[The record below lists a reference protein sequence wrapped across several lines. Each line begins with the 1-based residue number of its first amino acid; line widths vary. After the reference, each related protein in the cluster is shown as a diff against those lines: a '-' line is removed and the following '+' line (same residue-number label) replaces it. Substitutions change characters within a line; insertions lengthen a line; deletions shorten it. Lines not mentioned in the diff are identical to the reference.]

1 MICLLGW
8 TRSERV
14 TLGDRPRMDPPPD
27 APVLGPLPTR
37 QTTGASMAERKEG
50 TFKPKVIVFCCN
62 WCAYAGADLAGVSRL
77 KISPH
82 FRIVRTMCSGR
93 VDPELVLQAFLAGA
107 DGIMVAG
114 CHPGECHYMEGNY
127 KAMRR
132 VAFMKRLLEG
142 FGVEPDRLALEWVSA
157 SEGAK
162 FQEVINGFVERIE
175 KLGPSPVKKGV
186 ATEEHSSEQ
195 AAR

>member
-1 MICLLGW
+1 M
-8 TRSERV
+8 TES
-14 TLGDRPRMDPPPD
+14 
-27 APVLGPLPTR
+27 
-37 QTTGASMAERKEG
+37 
-50 TFKPKVIVFCCN
+50 FKPRVIVFCCN

-93 VDPELVLQAFLAGA
+93 VDPELILQAFLAGA
-107 DGIMVAG
+107 DGIMIAG

-127 KAMRR
+127 KTMRR
-132 VAFMKRLLEG
+132 VAFMRRLLDG
-142 FGVEPDRLALEWVSA
+142 LGLEPERLALEWVSA

-162 FQEVINGFVERIE
+162 FQEVINAFVERIE
-175 KLGPSPVKKGV
+175 GMGPSPVKRGV

-195 AAR
+195 PAR

>member
-1 MICLLGW
+1 M
-8 TRSERV
+8 S
-14 TLGDRPRMDPPPD
+14 D
-27 APVLGPLPTR
+27 
-37 QTTGASMAERKEG
+37 S
-50 TFKPKVIVFCCN
+50 FKPRVIVFCCN

-93 VDPELVLQAFLAGA
+93 VDPELVLQSFLAGA
-107 DGIMVAG
+107 DGIMIAG

-127 KAMRR
+127 KTMRTT
-132 VAFMKRLLEG
+132 AFLRRLLAG
-142 FGVEPDRLALEWVSA
+142 FGIEPERLALEWVSA

-162 FQEVINGFVERIE
+162 FQHVINDFVEKVKE
-175 KLGPSPVKKGV
+175 LGPSPVRPR
-186 ATEEHSSEQ
+186 SQRSEDVEVDS

>member
-1 MICLLGW
+1 M
-8 TRSERV
+8 SE
-14 TLGDRPRMDPPPD
+14 
-27 APVLGPLPTR
+27 
-37 QTTGASMAERKEG
+37 K
-50 TFKPKVIVFCCN
+50 FKPRVIVFCCN

-93 VDPELVLQAFLAGA
+93 VDPELILEAFLAGA

-127 KAMRR
+127 KTMRR
-132 VAFMKRLLEG
+132 TAFLRRLLEG
-142 FGVEPDRLALEWVSA
+142 FGVEPERLALEWVSA

-162 FQEVINGFVERIE
+162 FQEVINGFVEKVSE
-175 KLGPSPVKKGV
+175 MGPSPIRRRGKRS
-186 ATEEHSSEQ
+186 EELGAGST
-195 AAR
+195 AP

>member
-1 MICLLGW
+1 MSDTW
-8 TRSERV
+8 K
-14 TLGDRPRMDPPPD
+14 PR
-27 APVLGPLPTR
+27 
-37 QTTGASMAERKEG
+37 
-50 TFKPKVIVFCCN
+50 VIVFCCN

-107 DGIMVAG
+107 DGIMIAG

-132 VAFMKRLLEG
+132 TAFLRRVLKG
-142 FGVEPDRLALEWVSA
+142 FGIEPERLALEWVSA
-157 SEGAK
+157 SEGAR
-162 FQEVINGFVERIE
+162 FQDVINAFVEKIE
-175 KLGPSPVKKGV
+175 ELGPSPVKHRRTR
-186 ATEEHSSEQ
+186 AEEAEADS
-195 AAR
+195 AAA